1 MLIAGLSCAQHLT
14 NALIKLGQG
23 QRPPFVATSA
33 IGVVTLGLL
42 FTATLSVRPPLNNSG
57 LVRNGAAD
65 DYREFQQFL
74 RGVEANYDL
83 ILLSDRRNRA
93 TRSLPIYLLSWN
105 GVERVWS
112 GEVVLAEAKQLD
124 EMAGRPGEKLFVVD
138 LTKSRRPAEVKQ
150 ADPIELLGC
159 LDANGEPVFRSSSGF
174 VIGYLIRGP
183 RKLRCV

>member
-1 MLIAGLSCAQHLT
+1 
-14 NALIKLGQG
+14 
-23 QRPPFVATSA
+23 
-33 IGVVTLGLL
+33 
-42 FTATLSVRPPLNNSG
+42 LNNSG

-74 RGVEANYDL
+74 RGVKANYEL

-105 GVERVWS
+105 GAERVWS

-150 ADPIELLGC
+150 TDPIELLGC